1 MFCKEILT
9 KKSFTFLIFYAI
21 IIFDMMKGGIFM
33 AAKKQKDENKL
44 LMYKGKPL
52 VRKGNVIYY
61 GNPDA
66 DYIAVLTENAYEEI
80 NGMKVAT
87 SVSVSLTTNAT
98 KGQGKEK
105 VIKKPVER
113 DGLYLALDI
122 GEYWL
127 SDELGEI

>member
-1 MFCKEILT
+1 
-9 KKSFTFLIFYAI
+9 
-21 IIFDMMKGGIFM
+21 M
-33 AAKKQKDENKL
+33 ASKKQNDEKKL

-52 VRKGNVIYY
+52 VRKDNVIYY

-66 DYIAVLTENAYEEI
+66 EYIAVLTENAYDEVD
-80 NGMKVAT
+80 GMKVAT
-87 SVSVSLTTNAT
+87 SVSVCLTTNAT
-98 KGQGKEK
+98 HGQGKEK

>member
-1 MFCKEILT
+1 
-9 KKSFTFLIFYAI
+9 
-21 IIFDMMKGGIFM
+21 M

>member
-1 MFCKEILT
+1 MAG
-9 KKSFTFLIFYAI
+9 KKTT
-21 IIFDMMKGGIFM
+21 
-33 AAKKQKDENKL
+33 DEAKL

-52 VRKGNVIYY
+52 VRKDNVIYY

-66 DYIAVLTENAYEEI
+66 EYIAVLTENAYEEV

-87 SVSVSLTTNAT
+87 SVTVTLTTNAT
-98 KGQGKEK
+98 RGQGKEK

-113 DGLYLALDI
+113 NGLYLALDI

>member
-1 MFCKEILT
+1 
-9 KKSFTFLIFYAI
+9 
-21 IIFDMMKGGIFM
+21 M
-33 AAKKQKDENKL
+33 AAKKQNKENQL

-52 VRKGNVIYY
+52 VRKDNVIYY

-66 DYIAVLTENAYEEI
+66 EYIAVLTENKHEEV
-80 NGMKVAT
+80 NGLKVAT
-87 SVSVSLTTNAT
+87 SVSVCLTTNAT
-98 KGQGKEK
+98 RGQGKEK

-127 SDELGEI
+127 SDALGEI

>member
-1 MFCKEILT
+1 
-9 KKSFTFLIFYAI
+9 
-21 IIFDMMKGGIFM
+21 M
-33 AAKKQKDENKL
+33 AAKKTSDNEKL

-52 VRKGNVIYY
+52 VRKDNVIYY

-66 DYIAVLTENAYEEI
+66 EYICVLTENAYEEI
-80 NGMKVAT
+80 NGLKVAT
-87 SVSVSLTTNAT
+87 SVSVSLTTNT
-98 KGQGKEK
+98 THGQGKEK

-113 DGLYLALDI
+113 NGLYLALDI